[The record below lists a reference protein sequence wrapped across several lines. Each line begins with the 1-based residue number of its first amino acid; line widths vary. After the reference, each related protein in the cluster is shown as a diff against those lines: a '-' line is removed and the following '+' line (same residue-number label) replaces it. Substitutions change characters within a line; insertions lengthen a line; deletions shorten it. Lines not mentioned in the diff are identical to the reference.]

1 MNCKTFEQR
10 LEAFLSGDLAPL
22 EQTETEGHLDTC
34 THCQTLFDRA
44 TRVDG
49 LLRDGLR
56 SAIVMTAKE
65 QTALREAVLNKAQH
79 PPSLRRRLSRLAI
92 IAAVMTV
99 AITVSLS
106 LLWARSVPAVSAA
119 EILTRAQDAM
129 DRRADLHDVLHWETT
144 LEQWFPG
151 MEESYIYEM
160 EIWLDFDDPGRYHVY
175 HKLEGEFDWGEV
187 RNGVDRF
194 WKYSNYPNAYADEFI
209 LSPEEMRLMTEKSV
223 PTPFRD
229 ELDRFADIL
238 PDVKVVGESTM
249 AGRRVYLLRGE
260 LPAGGIAHDGQPHTV
275 NAVVTLFVDAE
286 TYWLLGREEF
296 VQGEERPRMQYQTV
310 RFDLLPPD
318 QVTDTVFTLTSP
330 EGVDVRQINGLDSEY
345 RNLTVPYIS
354 LEEAADAA
362 PFVILL
368 PTTLP
373 AGLEMQPV
381 AAIEPHGSTSVR
393 FTQLYSNVNY
403 GWMFL
408 EEYEWLSYTGL
419 AGKPVDIDGKQ
430 GWVQHDLIYADA
442 FTIVLVQQ
450 NQEETTKDKPLPRTV
465 ALTVRGYSLDEAIAV
480 LESLEPY
487 SP

>member
-1 MNCKTFEQR
+1 MNCETFEQH

-22 EQTETEGHLDTC
+22 EQTEVEEHLGAC
-34 THCQTLFDRA
+34 THCQALFNRA
-44 TRVDG
+44 TRMDG
-49 LLRDGLR
+49 LLRDELR
-56 SAIVMTAKE
+56 SAIAMTAKE
-65 QTALREAVLNKAQH
+65 QAILREAILRKAQH
-79 PPSLRRRLSRLAI
+79 RPSLRRRLPHLTI
-92 IAAVMTV
+92 IASMMTI

-106 LLWARSVPAVSAA
+106 LLWAKPVPAVSAA

-129 DRRADLHDVLHWETT
+129 DRRADLNAVLHWETT
-144 LEQWFPG
+144 LEQWFPD

-175 HKLEGEFDWGEV
+175 YKLEEEFDWGEV

-194 WKYSNYPNAYADEFI
+194 WKYSSYPNPYTDEFI
-209 LSPEEMRLMTEKSV
+209 LSPEEMQLITKNSV
-223 PTPFRD
+223 PSPFRD

-260 LPAGGIAHDGQPHTV
+260 LPTGRIAHDGQPHTV

-286 TYWLLGREEF
+286 TYWLLGRKEF

-310 RFDLLPPD
+310 RFDLIPPD
-318 QVTDTVFTLTSP
+318 QVADTVFTLTSP
-330 EGVDVRQINGLDSEY
+330 EGVNVRQINGLDPGY

-373 AGLEMQPV
+373 ADLEMQPV
-381 AAIEPHGSTSVR
+381 ATIEPHGTTAAR
-393 FTQLYSNVNY
+393 FTQLYSNVDY

-408 EEYEWLSYTGL
+408 EEYEWLSDIGF
-419 AGKPVDIDGKQ
+419 AGRPVDIDGKQ
-430 GWVQHDLIYADA
+430 GWVRHDLIYADV
-442 FTIVLVQQ
+442 FTITLVQQ
-450 NQEETTKDKPLPRTV
+450 NQEETTKNKPLPRTV
-465 ALTVRGYSLDEAIAV
+465 VLTVRGYSLNEAINA
-480 LESLEPY
+480 LNSLKPYEP
-487 SP
+487 